1 MPNFRTLLLALLL
14 ALGLAGPAL
23 AHAGLVHSE
32 PAQNAVIA
40 TAPQQFTLQF
50 NETVSPLLLNL
61 VAPDGSVTALSGTTE
76 NENTLHIP
84 APLGLGNGTF
94 LLSYRVISVDGHPV
108 GGTVSFSIGAAGGNA
123 GAAASAVDWS
133 VLAPIWAAKVL
144 VYAGLF
150 FGIGGSF
157 FRRWLADGA
166 IKGRTIETTALTL
179 GPVAA
184 VLSIGLQG
192 LDALDL
198 PLSQLLRPEA
208 WTTGFATSL
217 SLSAAIAIAA
227 ILLALVARRVGPA
240 AGRIATLL
248 ALFGV
253 GLSLMATG
261 HASSADPHWL
271 TRPAIVLHGISI
283 AFWAGA
289 LLPLWALL
297 RSDAPEAL
305 DALRRFSRAIPVVLV
320 VLVAAGVA
328 LAVVQLR
335 SPAALLQTGYG
346 RVLLAKL
353 VLVAALLALA
363 AINRWRLTARA
374 EGTDVTARWQLVR
387 TIVVESVLVL
397 AIFSV
402 VALWRFTPPPRA
414 MMPVA
419 PITLSL
425 TAADTM
431 ADLSFNGHGGV
442 EIAFMD
448 MAAPFAAQTV
458 TLILSN
464 PAVGIEAMRYSATAI
479 SAEIWQVQD
488 LLIPIAGDW
497 TVQLEARVSDFDLRQ
512 WAGQIVLPAG
522 SAN

>member
-1 MPNFRTLLLALLL
+1 MLNFRTLLLALLM
-14 ALGLAGPAL
+14 ALGLASPAL

-40 TAPQQFTLQF
+40 TAPEQVTLQF
-50 NETVSPLLLNL
+50 NESVSPLLLNL

-84 APLGLGNGTF
+84 VPPHLAKGTF
-94 LLSYRVISVDGHPV
+94 LLSYRVISIDGHPV

-123 GAAASAVDWS
+123 GAAASVIDWS
-133 VLAPIWAAKVL
+133 LLVPIWAAKVL

-150 FGIGGSF
+150 FGVGGSF

-166 IKGRTIETTALTL
+166 FRGRTVETTVLALGL
-179 GPVAA
+179 VAA
-184 VLSIGLQG
+184 LLSIGLQG
-192 LDALDL
+192 LDALDR
-198 PLSQLLRPEA
+198 PLNQLLQPEA
-208 WTTGFATSL
+208 WATGFATSL
-217 SLSAAIAIAA
+217 SLSAVIAIAA
-227 ILLALVARRVGPA
+227 MLLALVARKLGPT
-240 AGRIATLL
+240 AGRIATLV
-248 ALFGV
+248 ALLGV

-271 TRPAIVLHGISI
+271 TRPAVVLHGISI

-297 RSDAPEAL
+297 KSDAPEAL
-305 DALRRFSRAIPVVLV
+305 GALRRFSRAIPIVLV
-320 VLVAAGVA
+320 LLVAAGVT
-328 LAVVQLR
+328 LAVVQLG

-353 VLVAALLALA
+353 VLVAALLVLA

-374 EGTDVTARWQLVR
+374 EGTDVVARRQLVR

-397 AIFSV
+397 AIFGV
-402 VALWRFTPPPRA
+402 VALWRFTPPPRV
-414 MMPVA
+414 MVPVA

-425 TAADTM
+425 TTADTM
-431 ADLSFNGHGGV
+431 ADLSFDGHGGL

-448 MAAPFAAQTV
+448 TAAPFTAQTV

-464 PAVGIEAMRYSATAI
+464 PALDIEAMRYSATAI